1 MMFMSGYVGPSFSHP
16 TNLGSA
22 LSALFF
28 FFKRRAFAQPL
39 PGHAA

>member
-1 MMFMSGYVGPSFSHP
+1 MMFVSGYVGPSFSHP

-28 FFKRRAFAQPL
+28 FKRRAFAQPL
-39 PGHAA
+39 SGHVA